1 MDVRV
6 LSFLSFLPC
15 TVLLP
20 CIVRGKKKHDSGS
33 VHGFD
38 RTCSRNMGSVCSMLG
53 PRDMGFGLLL
63 VHYASSID

>member
-1 MDVRV
+1 MV
-6 LSFLSFLPC
+6 LSSFSFLPC
-15 TVLLP
+15 TVLP
-20 CIVRGKKKHDSGS
+20 CIVRGKKHDSGS